1 MYQQQIVDV
10 HNKLRRRVA
19 QGYETLGAPG
29 PQPSAAN
36 MREIVSNIL
45 PALRQ
50 FADNYSNTGFD
61 CKWRSQTR
69 TSHYILTLQL
79 I

>member
-1 MYQQQIVDV
+1 
-10 HNKLRRRVA
+10 VA
-19 QGYETLGAPG
+19 QGNETLGAPG

-45 PALRQ
+45 LALHQ
-50 FADNYSNTGFD
+50 FADNTGF
-61 CKWRSQTR
+61 CCRWRLQTR
-69 TSHYILTLQL
+69 TSHNILILQL